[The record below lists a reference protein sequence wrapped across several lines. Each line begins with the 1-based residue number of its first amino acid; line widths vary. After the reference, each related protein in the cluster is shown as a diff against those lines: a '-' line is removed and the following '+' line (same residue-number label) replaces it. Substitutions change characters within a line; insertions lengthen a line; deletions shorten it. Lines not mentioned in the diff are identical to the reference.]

1 MSDAS
6 KLTPRPPKRGEVSTS
21 AATRRSTSAGAP
33 GRFLVGLA
41 GLVLVG
47 SGLWA
52 MVSPESFYSLVA
64 TYPPFN
70 RHFIHDLGAFLLGLG
85 ASLVLA
91 LAVAD
96 ALLVVLTA
104 NAVAGV
110 AHFISHVVDRE
121 LGGRASDPVTIG
133 LFALLLVGL
142 TVWRARRALEPVRA

>member
-1 MSDAS
+1 MSNAS
-6 KLTPRPPKRGEVSTS
+6 KLTPSSPKHGELSTS
-21 AATRRSTSAGAP
+21 AATRRSGSASAP

-52 MVSPESFYSLVA
+52 MLSPGSFYSLVA

-70 RHFIHDLGAFLLGLG
+70 RHFVHDLGAFLLGLG

-91 LAVAD
+91 LPVAD
-96 ALLVVLTA
+96 ALLVVLSA

-121 LGGRASDPVTIG
+121 LGGLASDPVTIG

-142 TVWRARRALEPVRA
+142 TVWRARGVVEPVRG